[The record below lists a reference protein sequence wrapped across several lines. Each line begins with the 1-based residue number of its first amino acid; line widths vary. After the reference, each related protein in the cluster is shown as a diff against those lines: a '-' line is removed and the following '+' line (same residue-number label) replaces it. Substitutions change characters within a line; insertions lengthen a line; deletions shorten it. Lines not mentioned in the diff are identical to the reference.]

1 MANQIDGV
9 QPGEFI
15 TIKQQN
21 PVVSFVS
28 VSSEVAERWLSHNV
42 HNRPISETGVLRYQM
57 DMEAGRF
64 KMTGEPIQFSKT
76 GVLLNGQNRL
86 AALANC
92 VPSVTLT
99 MVVVRGLD
107 DEVQRLMD
115 QGIKRTPGQ
124 QLGLMGIRNAGQVG
138 SAARLYIT
146 WEDGLLFTDNNRRRA
161 ISLAY
166 IEDWIADNS
175 TLIDLFND
183 HLANVSRSVGASPS
197 TAGAFAM
204 KALQVDVDLAI
215 AFFHLL
221 HSRINL
227 PKGSPLIALD
237 NRLRRIRA
245 ERKRLSQRDELG
257 YFIQA
262 WNNWL
267 AGESMAKMQAGR
279 GGWSEANFPK
289 MSLRKGKKFDQGQLV
304 LGLELGGYE
313 VAE

>member
-1 MANQIDGV
+1 MANQIEGI

-15 TIKQQN
+15 TIKQDH

-28 VSSEVAERWLSHNV
+28 VSSEVAQRWLQHNS
-42 HNRPISETGVLRYQM
+42 HNRPISYTGVLRYQM

-86 AALANC
+86 TALANC

-107 DEVQRLMD
+107 DDVQRVMD

-124 QLGLMGIRNAGQVG
+124 QLGLMGIKNAGQIG

-146 WEDGLLFTDNNRRRA
+146 WMDGLLFTDNTRRRA
-161 ISLAY
+161 ISIAHV
-166 IEDWIADNS
+166 EDWVEENVKLVDM
-175 TLIDLFND
+175 FNAY
-183 HLANVSRSVGASPS
+183 LANVSRSVGASPS

-204 KALQVDVDLAI
+204 RALQLDAPAAI
-215 AFFHLL
+215 SFFHLL
-221 HSRINL
+221 HSRANL

-237 NRLRRIRA
+237 NRLRRVRA
-245 ERKRLSQRDELG
+245 ERFRLSQRDELG
-257 YFIQA
+257 YFIQT
-262 WNNWL
+262 WNNWMRGDL
-267 AGESMAKMQAGR
+267 VSKVQASK
-279 GGWSEANFPK
+279 GGWTESNFPR
-289 MSLRKGKKFDQGQLV
+289 METSRGKKFDEAQHLM
-304 LGLELGGYE
+304 GLELGGYE
-313 VAE
+313 EDC